1 MRYVRSPGGTI
12 VECSDNDIDKYIS
25 KSYTE
30 MTEHEA
36 YAFLFDKICHR
47 MGAKYANYNHIDLA
61 SELLLWLLTR
71 YREYGNYAKDKGFA
85 DNERIWWSVANKRA
99 NWIIREWRR
108 KHRQEDLYDDI
119 PEDSLTSDYFE
130 IEHTAG
136 VDAIKEYIDGL
147 MSSKK
152 PSEQQLGILAYAKLN
167 GLTDEQ
173 VCEVLEIKQTRLY
186 ELKRALKRKLNNFIG
201 ENL

>member
-1 MRYVRSPGGTI
+1 
-12 VECSDNDIDKYIS
+12 
-25 KSYTE
+25 
-30 MTEHEA
+30 
-36 YAFLFDKICHR
+36 

-173 VCEVLEIKQTRLY
+173 VCDVLEIKQTRLY